1 VIVGDDEAGAGV
13 VSVKSLREDAQQV
26 RVLIDEAVRLIKKA
40 NSARRSG

>member
-1 VIVGDDEAGAGV
+1 V

-40 NSARRSG
+40 DSARRSG